1 MKKKMKGFVKKFV
14 FTLVLALCLSL
25 TGCGQEDAAVFEE
38 LEENQDILAEQTAK
52 EAGNEG
58 TETDSAAAA
67 GEEQQA
73 ETAKAPEK
81 DLVILYTNDIHCG
94 IDNPLGYAQL
104 AAYRTQLLEEGKDVL
119 IADAGDYV
127 QGAPIGTV
135 SKGEYLIDV
144 MNEVSYDVAVIG
156 NHEFDYGFAQFR
168 KYINN
173 AQFPIVCCNLI
184 DERSGE
190 QVLPPYQ
197 MFEFPGRRIA
207 FVGVTTPGTLSS
219 SNPGSFK
226 DSKGD
231 LIYGFCQDE
240 TGEALYNQVQESV
253 DAARADG
260 ADMVILLSHLGIDA
274 STSPWMSTEVITNTT
289 GIDAVIDGHSHSVVA
304 SEHVKNKEGKTV
316 VLTQTGTQF
325 ANIGCM
331 TISKS
336 GSIKSELKDAY
347 DKKDEGVQNYI
358 DDIKANFE
366 DEMSKKIGT
375 SEVNL
380 VINDPETGERII
392 RNAETNAGDFC
403 ADACRFVTGAE
414 VAIVNGGGIRCDVEE
429 GELTYG
435 EIISLHPFANTV
447 SVIEVT
453 GQQILDALE
462 KGVSELPNE
471 NGGFLQVSGMSYE
484 IDMNV
489 PSSVKVDDTGAFLSV
504 EGEYRVKNVKV
515 SGKALDPEK
524 NYVLAGIDYILRDG
538 GDGYT
543 MFKNAKRIN
552 ESFILDSEVVVEYVS
567 NGLNGHVGKDYADP
581 YGEGRIIAINN

>member
-1 MKKKMKGFVKKFV
+1 MRKVMKKYGKRLAFA
-14 FTLVLALCLSL
+14 LVLTLCLGL
-25 TGCGQEDAAVFEE
+25 MGCGQEEAAVFEE
-38 LEENQDILAEQTAK
+38 IQEEQDILEAEAVETP
-52 EAGNEG
+52 ESSSDNEMS
-58 TETDSAAAA
+58 EEEVSADTS
-67 GEEQQA
+67 E
-73 ETAKAPEK
+73 EK
-81 DLVILYTNDIHCG
+81 DLVILYTNDIHCS

-104 AAYRTQLLEEGKDVL
+104 AAYRTKLTEEGKDVL
-119 IADAGDYV
+119 IVDAGDYV

-144 MNEVSYDVAVIG
+144 MNEVHYDVATVG
-156 NHEFDYGFAQFR
+156 NHEFDYGFAQFK
-168 KYINN
+168 KYINK

-197 MFEFPGRRIA
+197 MFEFPGRKVA

-226 DSKGD
+226 DSAGN

-240 TGEALYNQVQESV
+240 TGDALYNQVQESV

-260 ADMVILLSHLGIDA
+260 ADIVILLSHLGIDA

-304 SEHVKNKEGKTV
+304 SEQVKNKDGKTV
-316 VLTQTGTQF
+316 ILTQTGSQF
-325 ANIGCM
+325 ANIGSM
-331 TISKS
+331 TISRI
-336 GSIKSELKDAY
+336 GSIKAELMDSY
-347 DKKDEGVQNYI
+347 EEKDEEVQSFI
-358 DDIKANFE
+358 DDIKSDFE
-366 DEMSKKIGT
+366 GEMSKKIGT
-375 SEVNL
+375 SEVDL
-380 VINDPETGERII
+380 VINDPETGERIV

-414 VAIVNGGGIRCDVEE
+414 VAIVNGGGVRCDVEK
-429 GELTYG
+429 GDLTYG
-435 EIISLHPFANTV
+435 QIISLHPFANTV

-471 NGGFLQVSGMSYE
+471 SGGFLQVSGMTYE

-489 PSSVKVDDTGAFLSV
+489 PSSVKVDDTGAFVSV
-504 EGEYRVKNVKV
+504 DGEYRVKNVKI
-515 SGKALDPEK
+515 SGKDLDVEK
-524 NYVLAGIDYILRDG
+524 NYVLAGIDYILRDC

-543 MFKNAKRIN
+543 MFKDAKRIN
-552 ESFILDSEVVVEYVS
+552 ESFILDSEVVVEYVT
-567 NGLNGHVGKDYADP
+567 NGLNGHIGKDYADP
-581 YGEGRIIAINN
+581 YGEGRIIAIDAEE